1 MKKDWRYIALLAVAV
16 GFTVLVRMLAPR
28 EFNWTVTFHPD
39 DKNPFG
45 GYVVNEMMGDM
56 FKRGDIHQS
65 NYTLYELLDSTK
77 KPVNVISFS
86 TDFTPGSEDKIALLK
101 NVEKGADA
109 FIAAD
114 EFSEDFL
121 DTLQAKVT
129 DYFIDNTFDA
139 LVNREDTSTV
149 TFKNPHLSSDEYFYP
164 RKNIHNYFNHFDTAK
179 TTVIAINDLKLP
191 VLIRMQWGKG
201 NLYLCTLPLA
211 FSNAYLLMDQNYQF
225 AEQTLSYLP
234 EEPIEWTQYYQLGR
248 REIQSPL
255 RFVLTNESLA
265 WAYYITIGALLLF
278 MIFEMK
284 RRQRIIPVIKP
295 LENTSL
301 QFVSTIGNLY
311 YQNGDHKNIIEKKV
325 NYLLERIRTR
335 FYMQT
340 HVIDDS
346 FITTLARKS
355 GHPESDVRA
364 LFSLIRTLQQKP
376 QVMSHELI
384 ELNLKIEKFTF

>member
-1 MKKDWRYIALLAVAV
+1 MKKDWRYITLLALAIA
-16 GFTVLVRMLAPR
+16 FTVVVRMLAPR

-39 DKNPFG
+39 DKNPYG
-45 GYVVNEMMGDM
+45 GYVMNQLMNDM
-56 FKRGDIHQS
+56 FNREDIHQS
-65 NYTLYELLDSTK
+65 NFTLYELLDTAK
-77 KPVNVISFS
+77 NPVNVISFS
-86 TDFTPGSEDKIALLK
+86 ERFNPGPEDKIALLK
-101 NVEKGADA
+101 NAENGADI

-114 EFSEDFL
+114 QFSDDFL
-121 DTLQAKVT
+121 DTVRAEVS

-139 LVNREDTSTV
+139 LFNRDDTSTV
-149 TFKNPHLSSDEYFYP
+149 TFKNPHLSSDEYYYP
-164 RKNIHNYFNHFDTAK
+164 RNNIHNYFNNVDTAR

-191 VLIRMQWGKG
+191 VLIRMKWGKG

-211 FSNAYLLMDQNYQF
+211 YSNVYLLMNQNYQF

-248 REIQSPL
+248 REISSPL
-255 RFVLTNESLA
+255 RFILTQESLA
-265 WAYYITIGALLLF
+265 WAYYITIGSLLLF

-311 YQNGDHKNIIEKKV
+311 YQNADHKNIVEKKV
-325 NYLLERIRTR
+325 NFLLERIRTR

-340 HVIDDS
+340 HVIDDN

-376 QVMSHELI
+376 QVMAHELI